1 MAFIRSES
9 TGMPLAD
16 HGIEQFLCNI
26 YALLE
31 VQGVRK
37 GSQPRCTTPE
47 VSSGS
52 IIYLCTRRFIT
63 TATAEYRR
71 APCMRTQMSKSGYVL
86 PTRRKEIRLCGVPDR
101 P

>member
-52 IIYLCTRRFIT
+52 IIYLC
-63 TATAEYRR
+63 
-71 APCMRTQMSKSGYVL
+71 MSIYHNGDG
-86 PTRRKEIRLCGVPDR
+86 GVPSSAVHADTNVQEWVR
-101 P
+101 LTDPTEGDKAMWRS